1 MHRHTEHWINRQKNS
16 MQLNAVAYRGS
27 KQIQD
32 FGMNKFYII
41 TNNEKDKNLEFT
53 DRVVDYLG
61 KRGGHCEVQLAGR
74 QTAGPF
80 HYTDPRKIPEETQ
93 CIIVLGG
100 DGTLLQAARDIQAAH
115 DKKRSQI
122 PLLGVNLGNL
132 GFLAE
137 VDRQS
142 VYQALDK
149 LTEDVYEVEERM
161 MLSGTVYRGDR
172 VIGKDIAL
180 NDIVIA
186 REGPLRVVRFKNFVN
201 DEYLNSYNADG
212 IIISTPTGSTGYS
225 LSAGGPIVSPNA
237 AMTIMTPI
245 APHTLN
251 TRSIIFPAQ
260 DVITV
265 EIGKGRHCDCEKGIA
280 SFDGDTFIPMVT
292 GDCIQIRQADVKTK
306 ILKLNHLS
314 FVEVLRRKMRDS

>member
-1 MHRHTEHWINRQKNS
+1 MDR
-16 MQLNAVAYRGS
+16 
-27 KQIQD
+27 
-32 FGMNKFYII
+32 FYII
-41 TNNEKDKNLEFT
+41 TNSDKDKKLEIT
-53 DRVVDYLG
+53 EKIADYL
-61 KRGGHCEVQLAGR
+61 KTHHKNCEVQQAERKHEGS
-74 QTAGPF
+74 F
-80 HYTDPRKIPEETQ
+80 HYTDPDKVPDDTQ

-100 DGTLLQAARDIQAAH
+100 DGTLLQAARDVVH
-115 DKKRSQI
+115 KEI
-122 PLLGVNLGNL
+122 PLLGINLGNL

-137 VDRQS
+137 VNQTSLYSGR
-142 VYQALDK
+142 K
-149 LTEDVYEVEERM
+149 L
-161 MLSGTVYRGDR
+161 
-172 VIGKDIAL
+172 IGQDISL
-180 NDIVIA
+180 NDIVIC
-186 REGPLRVVRFKNFVN
+186 RDGHLRVVRFKNYVN
-201 DEYLNSYNADG
+201 DVYLNSYNADG

>member
-1 MHRHTEHWINRQKNS
+1 MDR
-16 MQLNAVAYRGS
+16 
-27 KQIQD
+27 
-32 FGMNKFYII
+32 FYII
-41 TNNEKDKNLEFT
+41 TNSDKDPGLKITDQITGYLE
-53 DRVVDYLG
+53 RYG
-61 KRGGHCEVQLAGR
+61 RHYGVQQAGR
-74 QTAGPF
+74 KHEGAY
-80 HYTDPRKIPEETQ
+80 HYTDPDQIPDETQ

-100 DGTLLQAARDIQAAH
+100 DGTLLQAARDVVH
-115 DKKRSQI
+115 KDI
-122 PLLGVNLGNL
+122 PLLGINLGNL

-137 VDRQS
+137 VDQQS
-142 VYQALDK
+142 LYSAMDQLMAD
-149 LTEDVYEVEERM
+149 DYEVEERM
-161 MLSGTVYRGDR
+161 MLEGVVYRGR
-172 VIGKDIAL
+172 KQVGKDIAL
-180 NDIVIA
+180 NDIVIG
-186 REGPLRVVRFKNFVN
+186 RDGHLRVVRFKNYVN
-201 DEYLNSYNADG
+201 DVYLNSYNADG

-265 EIGKGRHCDCEKGIA
+265 EIGKGRHCDCEKGVA
-280 SFDGDTFIPMVT
+280 SFDGDTVIPMLT
-292 GDCIQIRQADVKTK
+292 GDCIQIRQAAVKTK

>member
-1 MHRHTEHWINRQKNS
+1 MDR
-16 MQLNAVAYRGS
+16 
-27 KQIQD
+27 
-32 FGMNKFYII
+32 FYII
-41 TNNEKDKNLEFT
+41 PNSAKDPELAFSGMIIKYLEQRGARCHVQPITEKME
-53 DRVVDYLG
+53 
-61 KRGGHCEVQLAGR
+61 
-74 QTAGPF
+74 GPY
-80 HYTDPRKIPEETQ
+80 HYTDPDGIPEDTQ

-225 LSAGGPIVSPNA
+225 LSVGGPIVSPSGE
-237 AMTIMTPI
+237 MTIMTPI

-251 TRSIIFPAQ
+251 SRSIVFPAE

-265 EIGKGRHCDCEKGIA
+265 EMGEGRHQDCEKGLA
-280 SFDGDTFIPMVT
+280 SFDGDSEIPMIT
-292 GDCIQIRQADVKTK
+292 GDKIVIRKAEVKTR

-314 FVEVLRRKMRDS
+314 FVEVLRQKMRDS